1 MRHMALSCLCLAVLA
16 GCSVSGG
23 GTTTKDTSES
33 LITVTSVTARSVSSF
48 GSNVIDSNVGDGQ
61 SDLVDVKFQ
70 NTTKSASITNP
81 SPFFGVTLTHYRVVF
96 SRGDGGPVP
105 APVDAAMSLFIPPP
119 ATTTT
124 TGTGGSTTTTT
135 AGTAS
140 ATIVLVPAS
149 AKGVSPLMDLESGKS
164 FSANAT
170 ITFEGQDGLGRDLSA
185 TGGIAVVFKRS

>member
-1 MRHMALSCLCLAVLA
+1 MRHMALPCLYLIVLA
-16 GCSVSGG
+16 GCSLSGG

-33 LITVTSVTARSVSSF
+33 LITVTSITAAGTTQSIVTSDVST
-48 GSNVIDSNVGDGQ
+48 GT

-119 ATTTT
+119 TVAMGVTTL
-124 TGTGGSTTTTT
+124 
-135 AGTAS
+135 GTAS
-140 ATIVLVPAS
+140 TAIVIVPAS

-185 TGGIAVVFKRS
+185 TGGIAVVFKRP

>member
-1 MRHMALSCLCLAVLA
+1 MRHMALSCLCLAFLA
-16 GCSVSGG
+16 GCSLSGG

-33 LITVTSVTARSVSSF
+33 LITVTSVTATGTTQSVVTSDVST
-48 GSNVIDSNVGDGQ
+48 GA
-61 SDLVDVKFQ
+61 SDLADVKFQ
-70 NTTKSASITNP
+70 NQTKSASMTNP

-119 ATTTT
+119 TTTT
-124 TGTGGSTTTTT
+124 IGTGGSTTTTRT
-135 AGTAS
+135 PGTAS
-140 ATIVLVPAS
+140 ATIVIVPAS

-185 TGGIAVVFKRS
+185 TGGIAVAFKRP